1 MSEKKSKPK
10 KPSFFTRM
18 ANRGR
23 EFKNLGQLLVKE
35 PRAFPGALLQ
45 VIRRSVR
52 TIWDAR
58 GGGYYAC
65 GFVLTFI
72 WLEITMFV
80 EDIAAATGIADF
92 FGEQLLEM
100 LFRYLGESFLNTI
113 RAFAWPVYI
122 IQISPPWGIAAF
134 VLMGVLFKNFLKE
147 PIEQWLFHD
156 ADATKGASHS
166 ETGS

>member
-1 MSEKKSKPK
+1 MSDKKSKPK

-23 EFKNLGQLLVKE
+23 EFKNLGQLLVNE
-35 PRAFPGALLQ
+35 PRAFPGALLK

-72 WLEITMFV
+72 WLEITMII
-80 EDIAAATGIADF
+80 EDIAEATGIADF

-100 LFRYLGESFLNTI
+100 LFRYLGESFVNTI
-113 RAFAWPVYI
+113 KAFMWPVYI
-122 IQISPPWGIAAF
+122 IQISPPWGIAVF
-134 VLMGVLFKNFLKE
+134 VLMAVIFNKLLKE
-147 PIEQWLFHD
+147 PVEKWLFHED
-156 ADATKGASHS
+156 DQPKV
-166 ETGS
+166 

>member
-1 MSEKKSKPK
+1 MSDKKSKPK

-23 EFKNLGQLLVKE
+23 EFKSLGQLLAKE

-80 EDIAAATGIADF
+80 EDIAEATGIADF

-100 LFRYLGESFLNTI
+100 LFRYLGESFVNTI
-113 RAFAWPVYI
+113 KAFMWPVYI
-122 IQISPPWGIAAF
+122 IQISPPWGVAVF
-134 VLMGVLFKNFLKE
+134 VLMAVIFNKILKE
-147 PIEQWLFHD
+147 PVEKWLFHED
-156 ADATKGASHS
+156 DQPKV
-166 ETGS
+166 

>member
-1 MSEKKSKPK
+1 MPEVKPKPK

-23 EFKNLGQLLVKE
+23 EFKSLGQLLLKE
-35 PRAFPGALLQ
+35 PRAFPGALLI
-45 VIRRSVR
+45 VLRRSVR

-72 WLEITMFV
+72 WLEITMFI
-80 EDIAAATGIADF
+80 EDIAESTGIADF

-100 LFRYLGESFLNTI
+100 LFRYIGESFLNTI
-113 RAFAWPVYI
+113 WAFMWPVYV
-122 IQISPPWGIAAF
+122 IQISPPWGIAVF

-147 PIEQWLFHD
+147 PVERWLFHD
-156 ADATKGASHS
+156 DDATQGEAHS
-166 ETGS
+166 DS

>member
-1 MSEKKSKPK
+1 MSDKKSKPK

-72 WLEITMFV
+72 WLEITMII
-80 EDIAAATGIADF
+80 EDIAEATGIADF

-100 LFRYLGESFLNTI
+100 LFRYLGESFMNTI
-113 RAFAWPVYI
+113 KAFMWPVYV
-122 IQISPPWGIAAF
+122 IQISPPWGVAVF
-134 VLMGVLFKNFLKE
+134 VLMGVVFKNFFKE
-147 PIEQWLFHD
+147 PIEQWLFHED
-156 ADATKGASHS
+156 GATPAERQH
-166 ETGS
+166 

>member
-1 MSEKKSKPK
+1 MPDAKAKPK

-23 EFKNLGQLLVKE
+23 EFVSLGQLLVKQ
-35 PRAFPGALLQ
+35 PRAFPTALLQ

-72 WLEITMFV
+72 WLEIRMFV
-80 EDIAAATGIADF
+80 EDIATATGIADF
-92 FGEQLLEM
+92 FSEQLLEM
-100 LFRYLGESFLNTI
+100 LFRYIGESFVNTI
-113 RAFAWPVYI
+113 KAFMWPVYI
-122 IQISPPWGIAAF
+122 IGISPPWGLAVF
-134 VLMGVLFKNFLKE
+134 VLMGVIFKNFLKA
-147 PIEQWLFHD
+147 PIEKWLFHED
-156 ADATKGASHS
+156 GKSLA
-166 ETGS
+166 

>member
-1 MSEKKSKPK
+1 MSDKKAKSKSQ

-23 EFKNLGQLLVKE
+23 EFNSLGQLLVNE
-35 PRAFPGALLQ
+35 PRAFPGALLK

-58 GGGYYAC
+58 GGGFYAC

-72 WLEITMFV
+72 WLEITMFI
-80 EDIAAATGIADF
+80 EDIVEATGIADF

-100 LFRYLGESFLNTI
+100 LFRYLGESFVNTI
-113 RAFAWPVYI
+113 KAFMWPVYI
-122 IQISPPWGIAAF
+122 IQISPPWGVAVF
-134 VLMGVLFKNFLKE
+134 VLMAVIFNKILKE
-147 PIEQWLFHD
+147 PVEKWLFHED
-156 ADATKGASHS
+156 DQPKA
-166 ETGS
+166 

>member
-1 MSEKKSKPK
+1 MPEAKPKPK

-23 EFKNLGQLLVKE
+23 EFKSLGQILANE
-35 PRAFPGALLQ
+35 PRAFPGALLK
-45 VIRRSVR
+45 VLRRSVR

-72 WLEITMFV
+72 FLEIRMFI

-100 LFRYLGESFLNTI
+100 LFRYIGESFVNTI
-113 RAFAWPVYI
+113 RAFMWPVYI
-122 IQISPPWGIAAF
+122 IQISPPWGLAVF
-134 VLMGVLFKNFLKE
+134 VLMAVIFKNFLKA
-147 PIEQWLFHD
+147 PIERWVFHD
-156 ADATKGASHS
+156 DDAPRS
-166 ETGS
+166 ESPAKS